1 MNKFFPTISVRVKA
15 EFFQR
20 IGSVLATS
28 HRLTASVDE
37 KTECCLYC
45 QGRGCQI
52 QAQQQESRNGVKH
65 FINLICINS
74 LPLLLVGSFR

>member
-1 MNKFFPTISVRVKA
+1 MNKFFPTISVQRVNV
-15 EFFQR
+15 EFFQQR

-28 HRLTASVDE
+28 HRLTASVD
-37 KTECCLYC
+37 
-45 QGRGCQI
+45 
-52 QAQQQESRNGVKH
+52 VKH